1 MRSLT
6 LSVLVLLLLV
16 SCKSE
21 EKKQQQAIM
30 KEFTEVGNNIVKVSF
45 ESLSGN
51 LKAAAR
57 QPAGGIPNA
66 IQFCNMNALPLTDS
80 LAKNFNVKIKRSS
93 LKLRNLNNYPDSLE
107 AYMLDLYLQIEKM
120 RKPMVGK
127 TILANNNDVRYFAPI
142 ILKDQCLKC
151 HGTVGTNISDETYAI
166 IKEHYPK
173 DQAVG
178 FQEGKL
184 RGIWSINFG
193 NIDELKKAEPLTEQE

>member
-1 MRSLT
+1 MRSLV
-6 LSVLVLLLLV
+6 LSVLVLLFLV

-21 EKKQQQAIM
+21 EKKQQQAMM

-51 LKAAAR
+51 LKAAASN
-57 QPAGGIPNA
+57 GGIANA
-66 IQFCNMNALPLTDS
+66 IQFCNMNAIPLTDS

-127 TILANNNDVRYFAPI
+127 AILTNNNEIRYFAPI
-142 ILKDQCLKC
+142 ILKEQCLKC

-178 FQEGKL
+178 FREGKL

-193 NIDELKKAEPLTEQE
+193 NIDDLKKAEPATE

>member
-1 MRSLT
+1 MRSLILT
-6 LSVLVLLLLV
+6 TVVLLFLA

-30 KEFTEVGNNIVKVSF
+30 NEFTEVGNSIVKMSF

-51 LKAAAR
+51 LKAAASN
-57 QPAGGIPNA
+57 GGIANA
-66 IQFCNMNALPLTDS
+66 IQFCNMNAMPLTDS

-107 AYMLDLYLQIEKM
+107 AYMLDLYTQIEKM

-142 ILKDQCLKC
+142 ILKSDCLKC
-151 HGTVGTNISDETYAI
+151 HGTVGTNIKDETYSI
-166 IKEHYPK
+166 IKEYYPK
-173 DQAVG
+173 DEAVD

-193 NIDELKKAEPLTEQE
+193 NIDELKKAESVSE

>member
-1 MRSLT
+1 MRSLLLT
-6 LSVLVLLLLV
+6 ALVILFLV

-30 KEFTEVGNNIVKVSF
+30 KEFTEVGNRIAKASF

-51 LKAAAR
+51 LKAAASN
-57 QPAGGIPNA
+57 GGITNA

-80 LAKNFNVKIKRSS
+80 LSKTFNAKIKRSS
-93 LKLRNLNNYPDSLE
+93 LKLRNPGNQPDSLE

-120 RKPMVGK
+120 KKPLVGK
-127 TILANNNDVRYFAPI
+127 TLLANNGDVRYFAPI
-142 ILKDQCLKC
+142 ILKSQCLKC
-151 HGTVGTNISDETYAI
+151 HGVIGQDIKDETYAI
-166 IKEHYPK
+166 IKEHYPN

-178 FQEGKL
+178 YYEGQL

-193 NIDELKKAEPLTEQE
+193 NIDELEKANGIIE